1 MKYLFFAVA
10 LAVLVAGCTG
20 QTLPDFGK
28 LSTDDAK
35 NLQEIQNFLKDY
47 PNAEIKTA
55 IYDSDSIKA
64 ILPEF
69 KDDCPTLG
77 KGEKNYSKITAR
89 DPDTNRGLIVW
100 VDESNNVVCSVSKP
114 IITVQITTTAP
125 TKRPDGSEC
134 TNGGECISGFCIN
147 RACNTPGSAATTS
160 STTTTTIQGQTTT
173 TIGTTTTANTTT
185 TAPTTTTST
194 TIATTTTGS
203 TTTTTLPQLPD
214 LTGSVAVYKY
224 TGGYTGIAVKT
235 NITITNI
242 GNIASNT
249 TYVQAYIANAS
260 NSVNIFGFGTS
271 ISSLSPGNST
281 NISFSPSYNTN
292 WTYYKIFVVIDW
304 YNANTEITKSN
315 NNISS
320 NNFPIPFP

>member
-1 MKYLFFAVA
+1 MKYALFA
-10 LAVLVAGCTG
+10 LALVVLAAGCTG
-20 QTLPDFGK
+20 QTIPDFGK

-35 NLQEIQNFLKDY
+35 NLQEIQNFLEDY

-64 ILPEF
+64 VLPEF
-69 KDDCPTLG
+69 KEDCPTLG
-77 KGEKNYSKITAR
+77 NEGKTYSKITAR

-100 VDESNNVVCSVSKP
+100 TDNSNNVVCSVIKP
-114 IITVQITTTAP
+114 LVTQTTTS
-125 TKRPDGSEC
+125 TLVKRPDGGDC
-134 TNGGECISGFCIN
+134 TNGGECTSGFCIN
-147 RACNTPGSAATTS
+147 RICNTPGAIATTSSTSTTTS
-160 STTTTTIQGQTTT
+160 STTTSTTT
-173 TIGTTTTANTTT
+173 TVSTTTQPTTTTANTTT
-185 TAPTTTTST
+185 TSTTTST
-194 TIATTTTGS
+194 

-214 LTGSVAVYKY
+214 LTGIANVYKY
-224 TGGYTGIAVKT
+224 TGGSPGIAVKT

-249 TYVQAYIANAS
+249 TYVQAYITNAS
-260 NSVNIFGFGTS
+260 SNVNIFGFGTS

-281 NISFSPSYNTN
+281 NISFSPQYNTN

-304 YNANTEITKSN
+304 YNVNTEITKSN